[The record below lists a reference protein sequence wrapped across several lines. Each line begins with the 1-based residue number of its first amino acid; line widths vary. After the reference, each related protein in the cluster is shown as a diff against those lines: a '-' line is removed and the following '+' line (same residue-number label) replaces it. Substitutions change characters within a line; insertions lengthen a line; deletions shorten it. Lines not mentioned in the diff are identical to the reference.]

1 MTQHHPLTDEIIIE
15 LIGDRN
21 LFYCLAET
29 VAIRPM
35 TNRGAD
41 LIAGLAAN
49 GDDLHEAFAGSTG
62 EEMRCSLR
70 DFDEHFYEM
79 LIDMGYG
86 LNVKRAPKTND

>member
-1 MTQHHPLTDEIIIE
+1 MSTTQIPDSVRTIDLWVDFETHSWMD
-15 LIGDRN
+15 
-21 LFYCLAET
+21 T

-41 LIAGLAAN
+41 LVAGLAAN
-49 GDDLHEAFAGSTG
+49 GDDLHEAFAGSTS

-86 LNVKRAPKTND
+86 LNVRRASKS